1 MGIDLFFKRAQA
13 SLICQFDELWTFKI
27 DLGINI
33 LNTLL
38 EVVMWFFLAKIVD
51 PSTLGYAHVGYL
63 PFVLIGSFAI
73 FFVDSIYNNF
83 TGRFEEDRKNGLF
96 KLAYLSNMGV
106 VEYFSIN
113 FLVSIL
119 FDVFTIFLP
128 MFGMYA
134 LLVTLAGDATT
145 IFFSM
150 PNILTVL
157 IALGIFIIGNLGF
170 QLMTVG
176 SVLFLKEGDPVSFF
190 MQQFNRL
197 FSGQLFPVTFL
208 PKFLAFLPKI
218 LPAAYIILIWRDTLF
233 LDKTFSDPG
242 TLSLI
247 IAGLIVNVLVF
258 FIGMYIFYYG
268 IRRAKIEGRWF

>member
-1 MGIDLFFKRAQA
+1 MGLNLFWKRAQA
-13 SLICQFDELWTFKI
+13 SFLCQFDEFWTFKV

-38 EVVMWFFLAKIVD
+38 EVVMWFFLAKIVN
-51 PSTLGYAHVGYL
+51 PATLGYENVGYL
-63 PFVLIGSFAI
+63 PFVLIGSLAI
-73 FFVDSIYNNF
+73 FFVDSVYNNF
-83 TGRFEEDRKNGLF
+83 TGRFHEDRKNGLF

-106 VEYFSIN
+106 VEYFSLN

-119 FDVFTIFLP
+119 FDIVTIFLP

-134 LLVTLAGDATT
+134 LLISLASDGTMIYLGALNITT
-145 IFFSM
+145 M
-150 PNILTVL
+150 L
-157 IALGIFIIGNLGF
+157 IALLIFIIGNLGF

-208 PKFLAFLPKI
+208 PKFLIFLPKI
-218 LPAAYIILIWRDTLF
+218 LPSAYIILIWRDALF
-233 LDKTFSDPG
+233 LDKIFLEGG

-247 IAGLIVNVLVF
+247 VAGFVVNVIVF
-258 FIGMYIFYYG
+258 FIGMYVFYYG

>member
-1 MGIDLFFKRAQA
+1 MGINLFIKRVQA

-38 EVVMWFFLAKIVD
+38 EVIMWFFLAKIVD
-51 PSTLGYAHVGYL
+51 PATLGYANVGYL
-63 PFVLIGSFAI
+63 PFVLIGSLAI

-83 TGRFEEDRKNGLF
+83 TGRFNEDRKNGLF

-106 VEYFSIN
+106 IEYFLIN
-113 FLVSIL
+113 FFVSIA
-119 FDVFTIFLP
+119 FDIFTIFLP
-128 MFGMYA
+128 MFGMYTI
-134 LLVTLAGDATT
+134 LISLAGDTT
-145 IFFSM
+145 LIYFSSM
-150 PNILTVL
+150 HLVTIL
-157 IALGIFIIGNLGF
+157 IALVIFIIGNLGF

-176 SVLFLKEGDPVSFF
+176 STLFLKEGDPVSFF

-197 FSGQLFPVTFL
+197 FSGQMFPITFL
-208 PKFLAFLPKI
+208 PKFLLFLPKI

-233 LDKTFSDPG
+233 LNKTFSDSG
-242 TLSLI
+242 TLGLI
-247 IAGLIVNVLVF
+247 IAGFVVNVLVF

>member
-1 MGIDLFFKRAQA
+1 MRLDLFFKRVQA
-13 SLICQFDELWTFKI
+13 SLICQFDELWTFKV

-51 PSTLGYAHVGYL
+51 PSTLGYADVGYL
-63 PFVLIGSFAI
+63 PFVLIGSLAI

-83 TGRFEEDRKNGLF
+83 TGRFQEDRKNGLF

-106 VEYFSIN
+106 IEYFSIN
-113 FLVSIL
+113 FFVSII
-119 FDVFTIFLP
+119 FDIFTIFLP
-128 MFGMYA
+128 MFGMYT
-134 LLVTLAGDATT
+134 LLIALAGDTT
-145 IFFSM
+145 
-150 PNILTVL
+150 TVFL
-157 IALGIFIIGNLGF
+157 GGLNMVTIVIALLIFIIGNLGF

-197 FSGQLFPVTFL
+197 FSGQLFPVTLL
-208 PKFLAFLPKI
+208 PKFLVFLPKI

-233 LDKTFSDPG
+233 LDKVFYDTG

-247 IAGLIVNVLVF
+247 IAGLVVNILVF
-258 FIGMYIFYYG
+258 FIGMYVFYYG